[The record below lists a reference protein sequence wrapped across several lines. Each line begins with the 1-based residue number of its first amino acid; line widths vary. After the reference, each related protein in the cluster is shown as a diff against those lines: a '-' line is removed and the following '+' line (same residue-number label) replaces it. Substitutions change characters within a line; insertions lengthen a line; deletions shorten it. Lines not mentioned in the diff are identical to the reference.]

1 MLGLIILVGF
11 LQSWSM
17 ALSILC
23 LCLISAVMTMGANIQ
38 WGYAGLI
45 NFGIM
50 GYTALGGLAAVLV
63 SVPPVREAWQ
73 VGGFNMILCAFL
85 IVLMVFSIRFIM
97 KKYNYIAS
105 ARRTLK
111 IESESISAIGKQL
124 NQSFINLCENVI
136 STKGKSVIMGVGKS
150 GHIAQKISATLT
162 STGTP
167 SIFIHPT
174 EAAHGDMG
182 LIGKKDIVLLISN
195 SGETD
200 EIINILPSLKRHAKE
215 ISSLTSNNNS
225 TIAKSADIK
234 IELKSEKEACPLDL
248 APTSSTTN
256 ALAFGDALAIAL
268 LEAKGFTKNDFASSH
283 PAGKLGKKLI
293 TQVQDIMHKGSSV
306 PKVSPNTVL
315 DKALI
320 EITKKNLGITLVID
334 KAKVVGI
341 FTDGDLRRCI
351 NKKIDIQKTKIKEV
365 MTKSYKT
372 IKSNALAVDA
382 ALVMEKNKI
391 LTLIVVENKKHVGVI
406 SMHDL
411 IEARIL

>member
-1 MLGLIILVGF
+1 
-11 LQSWSM
+11 
-17 ALSILC
+17 
-23 LCLISAVMTMGANIQ
+23 
-38 WGYAGLI
+38 
-45 NFGIM
+45 
-50 GYTALGGLAAVLV
+50 
-63 SVPPVREAWQ
+63 
-73 VGGFNMILCAFL
+73 
-85 IVLMVFSIRFIM
+85 M
-97 KKYNYIAS
+97 KKYNYIGS
-105 ARRTLK
+105 AKRTLK
-111 IESESISAIGKQL
+111 IESESILAIAKQL
-124 NQSFINLCENVI
+124 NKSFTTLCENVLYC
-136 STKGKSVIMGVGKS
+136 KGKFVIMGVGKS
-150 GHIAQKISATLT
+150 GHIAQKISATLS

-174 EAAHGDMG
+174 EAAHGDIG
-182 LIGKKDIVLLISN
+182 LIDKKDIVLLISN

-215 ISSLTSNNNS
+215 IASLTSNNKS
-225 TIAKSADIK
+225 SIAKSADIK
-234 IELKSEKEACPLDL
+234 IELKSKKEACPLDL

-293 TQVQDIMHKGSSV
+293 TQVQDLMHRGNSV
-306 PKVSPNTVL
+306 PKVSPNTIL
-315 DKALI
+315 DKALL

-334 KAKVVGI
+334 KSKVIGI

-372 IKSNALAVDA
+372 IKPNALAVDA
-382 ALVMEKNKI
+382 AKIMEKNKI
-391 LTLIVVENKKHVGVI
+391 FTLVVTEKQKHVGVI